1 MSGAGSFGK
10 GVVEKVL
17 MRKGVEVAEFRY
29 DLRAARVVGKVAVAD
44 PEQLP
49 IGTFG
54 LDGRLTRPLFE
65 KWISARAVPFARAGR
80 VASRFGFGTSEEL
93 MLSTLGLS
101 LSDQYWFR
109 PAAADVDWESV
120 NPYDNVFDTTLG
132 QALILM
138 DGDSASRAIAV
149 IDRDPTVIQSS
160 PDAACGGNLPKYWCI
175 DDRGV
180 RRLCKS
186 GKAANG
192 IMEPYN
198 EVVATRLCSM
208 ILGEG
213 DYVPS
218 EFVPSTGF
226 PKVFSSCPC
235 MVDSSTELIPA
246 HSVMALA
253 PHDNELS
260 LYQRF
265 VSVCE
270 RHGVAGAAASLEKM
284 MVVDHIL
291 SNFDRHWSNF
301 GVLRDADTN
310 EWLRVAPLFDMGESL
325 WCDRMQTLDLRP
337 HRFGYSMPFRHN
349 PSSQLEAYCRDLGWF
364 DPSLLDGF
372 IDYALETAEMNPFA
386 RVSPGFLDLL
396 RRGLGATVAQA
407 TDRATAVRRKAFP
420 ARRAR

>member
-1 MSGAGSFGK
+1 
-10 GVVEKVL
+10 
-17 MRKGVEVAEFRY
+17 MRRGVEVAVFRY
-29 DLRAARVVGKVAVAD
+29 DLRAARVVGKVAVA
-44 PEQLP
+44 ERGQLP

-65 KWISARAVPFARAGR
+65 KWVSARAVPFARAER
-80 VASRFGFGTSEEL
+80 VAARIGVDSPVGL
-93 MLSTLGLS
+93 MLSTLGIS
-101 LSDQYWFR
+101 LSDQYWLR
-109 PAAADVDWESV
+109 PPDVDVDWESV

-132 QALILM
+132 RAITPL
-138 DGDSASRAIAV
+138 DDESASRAMAA
-149 IDRDPTVIQSS
+149 IDRDPTVIHGS
-160 PDAACGGNLPKYWCI
+160 PDAACGGNLPKYWRI

-198 EVVATRLCSM
+198 EVIATRLCSM
-208 ILGEG
+208 ILDEG

-218 EFVPSTGF
+218 EFVPGTEF

-235 MVDSSTELIPA
+235 MVDLSTELIPA

-270 RHGVAGAAASLEKM
+270 RHGVVDAQASLEKM

-372 IDYALETAEMNPFA
+372 TDYALETAEMNTYA
-386 RVSPGFLDLL
+386 KVSPGFLDLL
-396 RRGLGATVAQA
+396 RRGLDATAAQA
-407 TDRATAVRRKAFP
+407 TERAAAVA
-420 ARRAR
+420 

>member
-1 MSGAGSFGK
+1 MH
-10 GVVEKVL
+10 
-17 MRKGVEVAEFRY
+17 RGVEVAGFRY

-80 VASRFGFGTSEEL
+80 VASRFGFDTSEGL

-109 PAAADVDWESV
+109 PPEVDVDWESV

-132 QALILM
+132 QALTPK
-138 DGDSASRAIAV
+138 DGDSASKAMAAI
-149 IDRDPTVIQSS
+149 DCDHTVIHNS
-160 PDAACGGNLPKYWCI
+160 PDAACGGNLPKCWRI
-175 DDRGV
+175 DGRGI

-198 EVVATRLCSM
+198 EVIATRLCSM
-208 ILGEG
+208 ILNEG

-218 EFVPSTGF
+218 EFVPGTEF

-235 MVDSSTELIPA
+235 MVDSSTELIAA

-270 RHGVAGAAASLEKM
+270 RHGVVDAQASLEKM

-337 HRFGYSMPFRHN
+337 HRFGYSMPFRHD
-349 PSSQLEAYCRDLGWF
+349 PSAQLEAYCRDLGWF

-372 IDYALETAEMNPFA
+372 TDYALETAEMNTYA
-386 RVSPGFLDLL
+386 KVSPGFLDLL
-396 RRGLGATVAQA
+396 RRGLETTAAQVAEHA
-407 TDRATAVRRKAFP
+407 ARVGKRPFP

>member
-1 MSGAGSFGK
+1 
-10 GVVEKVL
+10 
-17 MRKGVEVAEFRY
+17 MRKGMEVAVFRY
-29 DLRAARVVGKVAVAD
+29 DLRAARVVGKVAVAE
-44 PEQLP
+44 PGQLP

-54 LDGRLTRPLFE
+54 TDGRLTRPLFE

-80 VASRFGFGTSEEL
+80 IAPRFGFGTSEEL

-109 PAAADVDWESV
+109 PPEADVDWESV

-132 QALILM
+132 RALNPV
-138 DGDSASRAIAV
+138 DDESASRAIAA
-149 IDRDPTVIQSS
+149 IDRDPTVIHSS

-175 DDRGV
+175 DGQGV

-198 EVVATRLCSM
+198 EVIATRLCSM

-218 EFVPSTGF
+218 EFVPGTEF

-235 MVDSSTELIPA
+235 MADSSTELIPA
-246 HSVMALA
+246 HCVMALA

-270 RHGVAGAAASLEKM
+270 RHGVVGAQASLEKM

-337 HRFGYSMPFRHN
+337 HRFGYSMPFRHD
-349 PSSQLEAYCRDLGWF
+349 PSAQLEAYCRDLGWF

-372 IDYALETAEMNPFA
+372 ADYALETAEMNLYA
-386 RVSPGFLDLL
+386 KVSPGFLDLL
-396 RRGLGATVAQA
+396 RQGLGTTVAQVA
-407 TDRATAVRRKAFP
+407 DHAAAVRRKAFP

>member
-1 MSGAGSFGK
+1 
-10 GVVEKVL
+10 
-17 MRKGVEVAEFRY
+17 MRRGVEVAVFRY
-29 DLRAARVVGKVAVAD
+29 DLRAARVVGKVAVAEC
-44 PEQLP
+44 EQLP

-54 LDGRLTRPLFE
+54 PDGRLTRPLFE
-65 KWISARAVPFARAGR
+65 KWVSARAVPFTRAER
-80 VASRFGFGTSEEL
+80 VAAKIGVDSSVGL

-109 PAAADVDWESV
+109 PPEADVDWESV
-120 NPYDNVFDTTLG
+120 NPYDSVFDTTLG
-132 QALILM
+132 LALNPV
-138 DGDSASRAIAV
+138 DDESASKAMSA
-149 IDRDPTVIQSS
+149 IDRDPTVIHSS

-175 DDRGV
+175 DGQGV

-198 EVVATRLCSM
+198 EVIATRLCSM
-208 ILGEG
+208 ILNEG

-218 EFVPSTGF
+218 EFVPGTEF

-235 MVDSSTELIPA
+235 MVDSSTELVAA

-270 RHGVAGAAASLEKM
+270 RHGVVDAQASLEKM

-301 GVLRDADTN
+301 GVLRDADSN

-337 HRFGYSMPFRHN
+337 HRFGYSVPFRHD
-349 PSSQLEAYCRDLGWF
+349 PSAQLEAYCRDLGWF

-372 IDYALETAEMNPFA
+372 ADYALETAEMNTYA
-386 RVSPGFLDLL
+386 KVSPGFLDLL
-396 RRGLGATVAQA
+396 RRGLETTAAQVAEHA
-407 TDRATAVRRKAFP
+407 ARVGKRPFP

>member
-1 MSGAGSFGK
+1 MGPISGD
-10 GVVEKVL
+10 VVEKVL
-17 MRKGVEVAEFRY
+17 MRRGVEVAGFRY

-44 PEQLP
+44 PKQLP

-65 KWISARAVPFARAGR
+65 KWISARAVPFSRAER
-80 VASRFGFGTSEEL
+80 VASRFGFHTSEEL

-109 PAAADVDWESV
+109 PADVDVDWESV

-132 QALILM
+132 QALTPE
-138 DGDSASRAIAV
+138 DDESASRAIAV
-149 IDRDPTVIQSS
+149 IDGDPTVIYSS

-175 DDRGV
+175 DDQGI

-198 EVVATRLCSM
+198 EVIATRLCSM

-218 EFVPSTGF
+218 EFVPGTEF
-226 PKVFSSCPC
+226 PKIFSSSPC
-235 MVDSSTELIPA
+235 MVDSSTELIAA

-260 LYQRF
+260 LYQKF

-270 RHGVAGAAASLEKM
+270 RHGVAGAEASLEQM

-325 WCDRMQTLDLRP
+325 WCDRMQVLSLSP
-337 HRFGYSMPFRHN
+337 HRFGYSMPFRHD
-349 PSSQLEAYCRDLGWF
+349 PSAQLEAYCRDLRWF

-372 IDYALETAEMNPFA
+372 TDYALETAEMNPFA
-386 RVSPGFLDLL
+386 RVNPGFLDLL
-396 RRGLGATVAQA
+396 RRGLGATVAQV
-407 TDRATAVRRKAFP
+407 TERAVAVGRRPFP